1 MWLAD
6 PLAVGMN
13 HCARIRPP
21 VIFRNPS
28 ARIEFLEGSVDS
40 PMCLPVLFSLLMGPG
55 AFFGCGNHFF
65 RYAMFTGG

>member
-1 MWLAD
+1 MGLAD

-40 PMCLPVLFSLLMGPG
+40 PMCLPVLFLYRWDPG
-55 AFFGCGNHFF
+55 HFLAVATIF
-65 RYAMFTGG
+65 